1 MSLVGYPD
9 FQEQAQWQSPP
20 VIVYAQNQAA
30 GNTLTFPLT
39 GPAYYN
45 VNNWQST
52 QISVTASPQI
62 IDVEMYWVDAVVPTV
77 LLGQFFFT
85 TAPGNRSLLTV
96 PNAGPYLQVKVANR
110 GVVGTAPT
118 VVAMAFTN
126 RVSAPFMGYGS
137 GPLLEIGAQSVAAHA
152 TYTKTSDWTYAGP
165 ATFWGYTDSN
175 EGWTYDIDAHTSDGT
190 SVIVAQSDSNEST
203 AADVQRRF
211 DFLIPARPLFLVIS
225 NKGANPHNFWVSI
238 YPTTLR

>member
-30 GNTLTFPLT
+30 GVTLTFPQS

-62 IDVEMYWVDAVVPTV
+62 VDVEMYWVDAVIPTV

-85 TAPGNRSLLTV
+85 TAPGNRSLVTI
-96 PNAGPYLQVKVANR
+96 PNAGPYLQIKVANR
-110 GVVGTAPT
+110 GVTPTAPT
-118 VVAMAFTN
+118 VVAAAFTN
-126 RVSAPFMGYGS
+126 RVSVPFMGYGS
-137 GPLLEIGAQSVAAHA
+137 GPLNVIGSKNIAGGANFTQF
-152 TYTKTSDWTYAGP
+152 SDWTYAGP
-165 ATFWGYTDSN
+165 ASFWSFTDSN
-175 EGWTYDIDAHTSDGT
+175 QPWAIELVCTTSDGT
-190 SVIVAQSDSNEST
+190 PQIIFQTDVNESA
-203 AADVQRRF
+203 AADTQRRIE
-211 DFLIPARPLFLVIS
+211 FLCPARPFRITIYNQGV
-225 NKGANPHNFWVSI
+225 AAHNYWASV
-238 YPTTLR
+238 YPNTLR